1 MNIYNWPLIECLLHK
16 AQNGAGEPFTPR
28 VYAEEL
34 AVTMSNRGDPV
45 GNLDEFKV
53 LATDYEAMLLK
64 QGYIEP
70 RRESEGG
77 TGENYELTERGSRLL
92 SLIDSSIPGDS
103 HPLEV
108 LDAQQDPLDPQ
119 TFDALTAQPQIA

>member
-1 MNIYNWPLIECLLHK
+1 MSIYNWPLIECLLHE
-16 AQNGAGEPFTPR
+16 AQNGAGKPFAPR
-28 VYAEEL
+28 VYAEQF
-34 AVTMSNRGDPV
+34 AVAMSNRGAPV
-45 GNLDEFKV
+45 GNLDELKV

-77 TGENYELTERGSRLL
+77 TGESYELTERGSRLL